1 MSRRLPVL
9 QHHRRLPPRHFLPI
23 FWASVPSVA
32 LDVEHNPKARK
43 GEHNPSPGPFSR
55 RSGFRV
61 ALDQLSLAI
70 RPGEIF
76 GLLGPN
82 GAGKTTLLK
91 ILATLIIPTSG
102 KAWVNGHELS
112 AAPAVRDSL
121 TSVISDER
129 SFYWRLTGHQ
139 NLEFFGTLHRLDP
152 AALRVRISEVLHLV
166 GLEHAAH
173 QPVGSCSSGK
183 KQRLALA
190 RALLPQKPVLLLDE
204 PTKGLDPVAT
214 RRIHRLLKEELA
226 QNRNFRW
233 CLPPTSL
240 RRRKLCVTVWLSCT
254 RAVSGVVAP
263 PRCCAGNW
271 LFSPVSIAPAV
282 SPTRT
287 HQQTGGVGHSPS
299 PQSPENGQV
308 LLEWQAPDN
317 SLHESFRSASFTSR
331 PDDISSGGAGGQSG
345 RQFVPLLIIPWPQMA
360 PF

>member
-1 MSRRLPVL
+1 
-9 QHHRRLPPRHFLPI
+9 
-23 FWASVPSVA
+23 
-32 LDVEHNPKARK
+32 
-43 GEHNPSPGPFSR
+43 
-55 RSGFRV
+55 V

-214 RRIHRLLKEELA
+214 RQIHRLLKEELA
-226 QNRNFRW
+226 QNRNFTVVLATHQLKEAEALCDRVAVLHQGRLRG
-233 CLPPTSL
+233 CGTPSEL
-240 RRRKLCVTVWLSCT
+240 RRELALFPRFDCSCRFSHPDSST
-254 RAVSGVVAP
+254 
-263 PRCCAGNW
+263 NW
-271 LFSPVSIAPAV
+271 GSWPFPFASIP
-282 SPTRT
+282 
-287 HQQTGGVGHSPS
+287 
-299 PQSPENGQV
+299 
-308 LLEWQAPDN
+308 
-317 SLHESFRSASFTSR
+317 
-331 PDDISSGGAGGQSG
+331 
-345 RQFVPLLIIPWPQMA
+345 
-360 PF
+360 